1 MATKKKLGEPY
12 TPKDLQVM
20 RRFAK
25 AGRSAR
31 EAAKELG
38 RSRGAI
44 AFKAMNEG
52 IRFRATEQPK
62 GPQLRL
68 ARLRMK
74 TGRMDVTLGA
84 TA

>member
-1 MATKKKLGEPY
+1 
-12 TPKDLQVM
+12 
-20 RRFAK
+20 
-25 AGRSAR
+25 
-31 EAAKELG
+31 
-38 RSRGAI
+38 
-44 AFKAMNEG
+44 MNEG